1 MPDYLKRIW
10 KKSGLVEQ
18 EGNFLLPM
26 ASNEL
31 DQLGMEWERVFR
43 NVKKDKETVEK
54 GQGRSIAS
62 VTDVLGRIEGD
73 NNDYTD
79 FLMKFAKLQEEVR
92 VNDDEFDYIYYTYG
106 MCFCQQNFVGFS
118 YYFLIMHDCSTK
130 HKNIC
135 LFNSQCLINCFF
147 RRRIE
152 Y

>member
-1 MPDYLKRIW
+1 
-10 KKSGLVEQ
+10 
-18 EGNFLLPM
+18 M

-106 MCFCQQNFVGFS
+106 MQLYENMPLIEPLEYKETLKIYDFVIAIDTSGSVSYTHLS
-118 YYFLIMHDCSTK
+118 YY
-130 HKNIC
+130 
-135 LFNSQCLINCFF
+135 
-147 RRRIE
+147 
-152 Y
+152 